1 MCLTGTLMCSKAR
14 FACQKG
20 NMRAFSC
27 KIFSGTVILVLL
39 WGYVFLASQERPQQP
54 LSEDEVLSLV
64 TSSRLGELP
73 INRVVELIQIRG
85 VKFSVTDVFL
95 VELKAREADIAIIET
110 LRQIRN
116 QGKDF
121 VPGPAPAPKD
131 SRKIEIETVP
141 PIAPPAEVGK
151 SSSSISEA
159 EWPEFLDKTRGK
171 ALGYTEQLPNFI
183 CTQITQRFVRFLP
196 GGWRQD
202 DNFVAELS
210 YYDGR
215 EHYKVL
221 TVANKIATDMTI
233 EKMSGTTSTGEFG
246 TSLREL
252 FDPSTRASFRLE
264 GADQSNGHD
273 TVRLGFQVS
282 LETSKYTITY
292 NKERTIVAGY
302 RGRCWVDS
310 ASHNVVRL
318 ESKAIN
324 IPESFPVTRA
334 ESSVDYDLAEIAGI
348 KYWLPVHAEVI
359 LAEGATKIQTKNVIE
374 FKKYRKFGAEIK
386 IVPD

>member
-1 MCLTGTLMCSKAR
+1 MKALSSK
-14 FACQKG
+14 
-20 NMRAFSC
+20 
-27 KIFSGTVILVLL
+27 IVSGMALLVLL
-39 WGYVFLASQERPQQP
+39 WVYAFQASQEQP
-54 LSEDEVLSLV
+54 KLPLTEDEVLSLV

-73 INRVVELIQIRG
+73 VNRVVELIQLRG

-95 VELKAREADIAIIET
+95 VELKAREADMAIIET
-110 LRQIRN
+110 LRQIRD

-121 VPGPAPAPKD
+121 IPGPAPEQKEPLKVGTSPSNAPLP
-131 SRKIEIETVP
+131 EI
-141 PIAPPAEVGK
+141 GK
-151 SSSSISEA
+151 NSANITEA
-159 EWPEFLDKTRGK
+159 EWPEFLEKTREK

-183 CTQITQRFVRFLP
+183 CTQITQRFVRFFP

-252 FDPSTRASFRLE
+252 FDPATRATFRLE
-264 GADQSNGHD
+264 GSDPSNGHE

-292 NKERTIVAGY
+292 NKERTIVAAY
-302 RGRCWVDS
+302 RGRCWVDP

-318 ESKAIN
+318 ESKAMN

-334 ESSVDYDLAEIAGI
+334 ESSVDYDLADISGI

-374 FKKYRKFGAEIK
+374 FKKYRKFEAEVK

>member
-1 MCLTGTLMCSKAR
+1 MRTL
-14 FACQKG
+14 
-20 NMRAFSC
+20 SC
-27 KIFSGTVILVLL
+27 KIFCGIAILGLL
-39 WGYVFLASQERPQQP
+39 WGYVFLASQEQSKQP

-64 TSSRLGELP
+64 TSTRLGEIP
-73 INRVVELIQIRG
+73 VNRVVELIQLRG

-121 VPGPAPAPKD
+121 IPGASQKPKD
-131 SRKIEIETVP
+131 SLKIETVP
-141 PIAPPAEVGK
+141 PNLPPVEAGK
-151 SSSSISEA
+151 SSTSISEA
-159 EWPEFLDKTRGK
+159 EWPEFLEKTRGK

-221 TVANKIATDMTI
+221 TVANKIATDMTL
-233 EKMSGTTSTGEFG
+233 EKMTGTTSTGEFG

-252 FDPSTRASFRLE
+252 FDPSTSASFRLE
-264 GADQSNGHD
+264 GADQTNGHD

-292 NKERTIVAGY
+292 NKERTIVAAY
-302 RGRCWVDS
+302 RGRCWVDPK
-310 ASHNVVRL
+310 SHNVIRL

-324 IPESFPVTRA
+324 IPVSFPVTRA
-334 ESSVDYDLAEIAGI
+334 ESSVDYDLADISGI
-348 KYWLPVHAEVI
+348 KYWLPVHAEVM

-374 FKKYRKFGAEIK
+374 FKKYRKFEAEVK

>member
-1 MCLTGTLMCSKAR
+1 MRNLVSK
-14 FACQKG
+14 
-20 NMRAFSC
+20 
-27 KIFSGTVILVLL
+27 IVSGTAILVLL
-39 WGYVFLASQERPQQP
+39 WGYAFHASQEQPKQP

-73 INRVVELIQIRG
+73 VNRVVELIQLRG

-95 VELKAREADIAIIET
+95 VELKAREADVAIIET

-121 VPGPAPAPKD
+121 IPGPPPAPKD
-131 SRKIEIETVP
+131 SPQKGNVP
-141 PIAPPAEVGK
+141 SGSQPAEIGK
-151 SSSSISEA
+151 SSASVSES
-159 EWPEFLDKTRGK
+159 EWPEFLERTREK

-196 GGWRQD
+196 GGWRPD

-221 TVANKIATDMTI
+221 TVSNKIATDMTI

-252 FDPSTRASFRLE
+252 FDPSTNANFRLE

-282 LETSKYTITY
+282 LENSKYTITY
-292 NKERTIVAGY
+292 NKERTIVAAY
-302 RGRCWVDS
+302 RGRCWVDP

-318 ESKAIN
+318 ESKAMN

-334 ESSVDYDLAEIAGI
+334 ESSVDYDLADISGI
-348 KYWLPVHAEVI
+348 KHWLPVHAEVI

-374 FKKYRKFGAEIK
+374 FKKYRKFEAEVK

>member
-1 MCLTGTLMCSKAR
+1 MCLTGVPMRSNFR
-14 FACQKG
+14 FAFQKR
-20 NMRAFSC
+20 NMRTFSC
-27 KIFSGTVILVLL
+27 KIVSGTVILVLL
-39 WGYVFLASQERPQQP
+39 WGYVFLASQERPPQP

-73 INRVVELIQIRG
+73 INRVVELIQLRG

-95 VELKAREADIAIIET
+95 VELKAREADDAIIET

-121 VPGPAPAPKD
+121 IPGTAQAPKD
-131 SRKIEIETVP
+131 SPKIETMP
-141 PIAPPAEVGK
+141 STATPASVGK
-151 SSSSISEA
+151 ISATISEA
-159 EWPEFLDKTRGK
+159 EWPEFLENTRGK

-215 EHYKVL
+215 EHYKLL
-221 TVANKIATDMTI
+221 TVSNKITTDMTI
-233 EKMSGTTSTGEFG
+233 EKMSGTTSRGEFG
-246 TSLREL
+246 TILRAL
-252 FDPSTRASFRLE
+252 FEPSTKASFRLE
-264 GADQSNGHD
+264 GADQTNGHD

-282 LETSKYTITY
+282 LETSQYTIEY
-292 NKERTIVAGY
+292 NKLQTIVAAY
-302 RGRCWVDS
+302 RGRCWVDPT
-310 ASHNVVRL
+310 SHNVVRL
-318 ESKAIN
+318 ESKAMN

-348 KYWLPVHAEVI
+348 KYWLPVHAEVL

>member
-1 MCLTGTLMCSKAR
+1 M
-14 FACQKG
+14 
-20 NMRAFSC
+20 
-27 KIFSGTVILVLL
+27 
-39 WGYVFLASQERPQQP
+39 ASQEQPKQP

-73 INRVVELIQIRG
+73 VNRVVELIQLRG

-95 VELKAREADIAIIET
+95 VELKAREADVAIIET

-116 QGKDF
+116 KGKDF
-121 VPGPAPAPKD
+121 VPGTPQAPKD
-131 SRKIEIETVP
+131 SPQNRNVPSSTTTSGNRKDFCLRSRNQNGP
-141 PIAPPAEVGK
+141 
-151 SSSSISEA
+151 SSS
-159 EWPEFLDKTRGK
+159 KNTRGK

-196 GGWRQD
+196 GGWRQE

-221 TVANKIATDMTI
+221 TVSNKIATDMTI

-252 FDPSTRASFRLE
+252 FDPSTNANFRLE
-264 GADQSNGHD
+264 GADQSNGHE
-273 TVRLGFQVS
+273 TVRLGFKCR
-282 LETSKYTITY
+282 LENSKYTITY
-292 NKERTIVAGY
+292 NKERTIVAAY
-302 RGRCWVDS
+302 RGRCWVDP

-318 ESKAIN
+318 ESKAMN
-324 IPESFPVTRA
+324 IPLSFPVTRA